1 MKALLMLAKIAF
13 RVCLVC
19 LNTEYLPSISRQRCH
34 RLYIMTAFLFLM
46 HGVQMAIFLGAFG
59 DKLKL
64 GTWEKYSILAF
75 GIFALLDI
83 RQKHMMGPAP
93 EPENPEDQTAEN
105 SDKK

>member
-1 MKALLMLAKIAF
+1 
-13 RVCLVC
+13 
-19 LNTEYLPSISRQRCH
+19 
-34 RLYIMTAFLFLM
+34 
-46 HGVQMAIFLGAFG
+46 MAIFLGAFG

-93 EPENPEDQTAEN
+93 EPEDQTAEN

>member
-13 RVCLVC
+13 GFVWFVLI
-19 LNTEYLPSISRQRCH
+19 LNIFHPFPGKGAIA
-34 RLYIMTAFLFLM
+34 LYIMTAFLFMM
-46 HGVQMAIFLGAFG
+46 HGIQMAIFIGAFG

-93 EPENPEDQTAEN
+93 EQDEESQEQ
-105 SDKK
+105 K